1 VQRQRGSADAPPLD
15 GNSSLRGE
23 ENLRDD
29 SGMDDRQLQEFLE
42 GFEIPIAMDERVLIA
57 NAKRGD
63 ETINRFPN
71 SVASAAK
78 DAIIQRCFSGQ
89 IDTARVEHLKL
100 QQLALD
106 IFGNFVANT
115 LQDFT
120 ENQVDEAQALAIEFH
135 MNPIGFGIR
144 NAFQVVDPD
153 GGVDDDHVGYFA
165 TRPRRDVSR
174 SPSQVTFPR
183 NRRTLF

>member
-1 VQRQRGSADAPPLD
+1 MPPSLD

-89 IDTARVEHLKL
+89 IDTARVEHFKL
-100 QQLALD
+100 QQLVLD
-106 IFGNFVANT
+106 IFGNNLVANT

-120 ENQVDEAQALAIEFH
+120 ENQVDEAQALAIESH

-174 SPSQVTFPR
+174 SPSQVIFPR